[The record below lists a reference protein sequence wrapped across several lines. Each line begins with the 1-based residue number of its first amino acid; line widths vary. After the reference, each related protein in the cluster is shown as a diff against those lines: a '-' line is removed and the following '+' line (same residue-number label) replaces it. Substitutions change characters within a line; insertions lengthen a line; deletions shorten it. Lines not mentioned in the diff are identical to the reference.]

1 MKPLTPLCLLVF
13 ACLASSCN
21 ERQSHKD
28 KAAAA
33 GSAASVKPASGYCLP
48 ASSMWAE
55 EEYTQWMTRAEL
67 QYFHD
72 QTPADQHFAHIE
84 GRNNGGLNEYRAVKK
99 PLPTEQYAK
108 GAAFWGLT
116 DKELYDCELR
126 LLRSGLVRKSMQA
139 FVDASGTALYQL
151 VWLKPVGV
159 AAAAA
164 DKTPP
169 VQAPVPPESAP
180 ATATADGGQSHP
192 VPATHA
198 KPSTAANFIPVEEK
212 TPAAVV
218 APTSEAQAGP
228 DAEPSTP
235 QKFTTYTVVKGDI
248 MEKIA
253 RRHHTTVEAIKAAN
267 NLSNDSLTIG
277 QKLKIPK
284 K

>member
-1 MKPLTPLCLLVF
+1 MKPLTPLCLLVC
-13 ACLASSCN
+13 ACLAASCN
-21 ERQSHKD
+21 ERPSHKD

-33 GSAASVKPASGYCLP
+33 GATAAVKPAPGYCLP

-72 QTPADQHFAHIE
+72 QTPSGQYFAHIE
-84 GRNNGGLNEYRAVKK
+84 GRNNGGLNEYRSVRK
-99 PLPTEQYAK
+99 PLLTEQYAK
-108 GAAFWGLT
+108 SAAFWGLT

-126 LLRSGLVRKSMQA
+126 LLRSGFVRKSMQA

-151 VWLKPVGV
+151 VWLKPVGAV
-159 AAAAA
+159 AAAA
-164 DKTPP
+164 DKTVP
-169 VQAPVPPESAP
+169 VQSPAPPES

-192 VPATHA
+192 APSTQA

-212 TPAAVV
+212 PPAAVV
-218 APTSEAQAGP
+218 VPTSEAQAVP
-228 DAEPSTP
+228 DAEPSPP

-253 RRHHTTVEAIKAAN
+253 RRQHTTVEAIKAAN
-267 NLSNDSLTIG
+267 NLSHDSLTIG